1 MVQTPEL
8 CALTPCP
15 EPAVVTLRLLV
26 DGSSSVLPA
35 CERHAEWLRAYVE
48 EDADVRL
55 VDKVSPTRP
64 LDDSR
69 QGVN

>member
-1 MVQTPEL
+1 M
-8 CALTPCP
+8 
-15 EPAVVTLRLLV
+15 LRLLV

-35 CERHAEWLRAYVE
+35 CERHAEWLRSYAE
-48 EDADVRL
+48 EDAGYGLWTRR
-55 VDKVSPTRP
+55 PRRP

>member
-1 MVQTPEL
+1 M
-8 CALTPCP
+8 
-15 EPAVVTLRLLV
+15 TLRLLV

-35 CERHAEWLRAYVE
+35 CERHAEWLRSYAE
-48 EDADVRL
+48 EDAGVRL
-55 VDKVSPTRP
+55 VDQAAPTPP

>member
-1 MVQTPEL
+1 MVQTPEP
-8 CALTPCP
+8 CALGPCS
-15 EPAVVTLRLLV
+15 EQAVVTLRLLV
-26 DGSSSVLPA
+26 DGSSSVLPT

-55 VDKVSPTRP
+55 LDQASPTLP

>member
-15 EPAVVTLRLLV
+15 EQAVVTLRLLV
-26 DGSSSVLPA
+26 DGSSSVLPT
-35 CERHAEWLRAYVE
+35 CERHAQWLRSYAE
-48 EDADVRL
+48 EDAGVRL
-55 VDKVSPTRP
+55 VDQASPALP

-69 QGVN
+69 QSVN

>member
-1 MVQTPEL
+1 M
-8 CALTPCP
+8 
-15 EPAVVTLRLLV
+15 TLRLLV
-26 DGSSSVLPA
+26 DGSSSVLPT

>member
-1 MVQTPEL
+1 M
-8 CALTPCP
+8 
-15 EPAVVTLRLLV
+15 TLRLLV
-26 DGSSSVLPA
+26 DGSSSVLPT
-35 CERHAEWLRAYVE
+35 CERHAEWLRAD

-55 VDKVSPTRP
+55 LDQTSPTRP